1 MELSTV
7 VYGLTPSIHMSW
19 HTAST
24 LGPAWSAIDRICDAA
39 YHAWWREGWNPMEL
53 VGCWPPP
60 RAETWEGTGAWPP
73 VRLGLTVR
81 VAIMADGSAGAR
93 SLAQKLEHLFQT
105 VHPRGRGP
113 YSNNEV
119 AAAIGDVSATYIW
132 QLRKGLRTNPT
143 KRHIEALAQFFK
155 VDPAY
160 FFDDAEAD
168 KIDERLALLAT
179 LRDTGASNVA
189 ARLVGLSP
197 GSLEVVSSML
207 AQLRELEGLPD
218 EITGQPPAER
228 DTPEANGGEPEA
240 SQ

>member
-1 MELSTV
+1 
-7 VYGLTPSIHMSW
+7 
-19 HTAST
+19 
-24 LGPAWSAIDRICDAA
+24 
-39 YHAWWREGWNPMEL
+39 
-53 VGCWPPP
+53 
-60 RAETWEGTGAWPP
+60 
-73 VRLGLTVR
+73 
-81 VAIMADGSAGAR
+81 MANGSGAR

-105 VHPRGRGP
+105 VHPPGRGP

-119 AAAIGDVSATYIW
+119 AAAVGDVSGTYIW

-143 KRHIEALAQFFK
+143 KRHIEALAEFFK

-179 LRDTGASNVA
+179 LRDAGARKVA

-207 AQLRELEGLPD
+207 AQLRGLEGLPD
-218 EITGQPPAER
+218 ETTEQPPAEG
-228 DTPEANGGEPEA
+228 DTPEADAGESEGA
-240 SQ
+240 R